1 LIQQREGAAYDELR
15 ARVAIHVTGA
25 VIDLALDS
33 YVELPDAELADLFTE
48 AISIARTVFA

>member
-1 LIQQREGAAYDELR
+1 
-15 ARVAIHVTGA
+15 